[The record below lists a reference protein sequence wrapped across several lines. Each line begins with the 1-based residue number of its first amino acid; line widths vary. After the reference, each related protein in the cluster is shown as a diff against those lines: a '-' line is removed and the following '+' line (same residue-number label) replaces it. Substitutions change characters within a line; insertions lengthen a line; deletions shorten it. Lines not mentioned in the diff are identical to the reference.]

1 MKKITEEMIAIAVE
15 DGWSEDNAKRG
26 YAIFTGDLGNG
37 AEHIEKIDSID
48 AFESDEEAAKQAEKD
63 GIKIIHDIKF
73 DESNIGY
80 YLDTPKN
87 RQLLKELGYESNND
101 RLKELRSSYI
111 ESSYNENTDSE
122 LDYYIKEE
130 PPVIGDT
137 AWLYAK
143 EYDTIQEMQIK
154 QVICRSDDV
163 EAYDANS
170 EDILI
175 DGESEYD
182 ADTSAEFITDND
194 SYLVWFDY
202 M

>member
-1 MKKITEEMIAIAVE
+1 MKKITEEMIAIAIE

-26 YAIFTGDLGNG
+26 YAIFTGTLG
-37 AEHIEKIDSID
+37 ED
-48 AFESDEEAAKQAEKD
+48 
-63 GIKIIHDIKF
+63 
-73 DESNIGY
+73 
-80 YLDTPKN
+80 
-87 RQLLKELGYESNND
+87 
-101 RLKELRSSYI
+101 
-111 ESSYNENTDSE
+111 TDSE
-122 LDYYIKEE
+122 LDYYIKET
-130 PPVIGDT
+130 PAIGDT

-143 EYDTIQEMQIK
+143 EYDTIQEMRIK

-170 EDILI
+170 ENVLI

>member
-1 MKKITEEMIAIAVE
+1 MKKITEEMIAIAME

-26 YAIFTGDLGNG
+26 YAIFTGTLGNG

-63 GIKIIHDIKF
+63 GIKIIHDITF

-80 YLDTPKN
+80 YIDTPKN

-101 RLKELRSSYI
+101 RLKELRSLCI
-111 ESSYNENTDSE
+111 ESAYNEDTDSE
-122 LDYYIKEE
+122 LDYYIKE
-130 PPVIGDT
+130 PPAIGDI

-143 EYDTIQEMQIK
+143 EYDTVQKMRIK
-154 QVICRSDDV
+154 QVIRRSDNV
-163 EAYDANS
+163 EAYGANS
-170 EDILI
+170 EDALT

>member
-1 MKKITEEMIAIAVE
+1 MKKITEEMIAIAIE

-26 YAIFTGDLGNG
+26 YAIFTGTLGNG
-37 AEHIEKIDSID
+37 AEHIEKIDSMD

-73 DESNIGY
+73 NESNIGY

-101 RLKELRSSYI
+101 RLKKLRSLYI
-111 ESSYNENTDSE
+111 ESAYNEDTDSE
-122 LDYYIKEE
+122 
-130 PPVIGDT
+130 
-137 AWLYAK
+137 
-143 EYDTIQEMQIK
+143 
-154 QVICRSDDV
+154 DV
-163 EAYDANS
+163 
-170 EDILI
+170 LI

>member
-1 MKKITEEMIAIAVE
+1 MKKITEEMIAIAIE

-26 YAIFTGDLGNG
+26 YAIFTGTLGNG
-37 AEHIEKIDSID
+37 AEHIEKIDSMD

-73 DESNIGY
+73 DESDIGY

-87 RQLLKELGYESNND
+87 RQLLKKLGYESNND
-101 RLKELRSSYI
+101 RLKELRSLYI
-111 ESSYNENTDSE
+111 ESAYNEDTDSE
-122 LDYYIKEE
+122 LDYYIKEI
-130 PPVIGDT
+130 PAIGDT

-143 EYDTIQEMQIK
+143 EYDTIQEMRIK

-170 EDILI
+170 EDVLI

-182 ADTSAEFITDND
+182 ADTSAEFITNND

>member
-1 MKKITEEMIAIAVE
+1 MKKITKEMIAIAVE

-170 EDILI
+170 EDVLI

-182 ADTSAEFITDND
+182 ADTSAEFITNND

>member
-1 MKKITEEMIAIAVE
+1 MKKITEEMIAIAME

-26 YAIFTGDLGNG
+26 YAIFTGTLGNG

-48 AFESDEEAAKQAEKD
+48 VFESDKEAAEQAERD
-63 GIKIIHDIKF
+63 GIKIIHDITF

-80 YLDTPKN
+80 YIDTPKN

-101 RLKELRSSYI
+101 RLKELRSLCV

-122 LDYYIKEE
+122 LNYYIKE
-130 PPVIGDT
+130 PPTIGDI

-143 EYDTIQEMQIK
+143 EYDTIQKMRIK

-163 EAYDANS
+163 KAYDTSS
-170 EDILI
+170 EDVLT
-175 DGESEYD
+175 DGESKYD